1 MSGPFGFGPSAGAAY
16 MPERIAAIQAR
27 FGLSAARPVTTVG
40 GTASGSSFD
49 TVLADARSGSATG
62 AATSPEA
69 LLADAL
75 GVDADGGWPLLA
87 GTTLPAGL
95 LGALGTDIS
104 SPAGPSIALDATG
117 DPAAAGGVATPGD
130 PVTPGE
136 PATPGEAVVAAA
148 EKYLGVPY
156 LWGGTDPDKGL
167 DCSGLIQLAYRQA
180 GVDIPKWSRNQ
191 ATMGVPVDSIDQA
204 LPGDILTFGHP
215 VTHVA
220 LYVGDGKMLHAPKRG
235 EVVKVEAI
243 DRPIGSI
250 RRIITPTDS
259 AGPTPGGDT
268 PAVSVAAPS
277 APTQPPSPS
286 PAWQAGPAEQRYQA
300 LFADAGRRW
309 NVDPKLLAA
318 IAQAESGF
326 DPNAKSPAGAQG
338 LMQFMP
344 ATAAELGVDP
354 WDPASAIDG
363 AARYLRTSL
372 DRFGSTELAVASYN
386 AGRGAVARYG
396 GVPPYRETKAYV
408 HKVLE
413 AWKDRS

>member
-1 MSGPFGFGPSAGAAY
+1 MSGALTFGSPTGATP
-16 MPERIAAIQAR
+16 MPERMAAIQAR
-27 FGLSAARPVTTVG
+27 FGLGAARPATSRTSAAGGSAFDAVLA
-40 GTASGSSFD
+40 GTALAGTAQGD
-49 TVLADARSGSATG
+49 TRGSAANG

-69 LLADAL
+69 LLAQAL

-87 GTTLPAGL
+87 GVTLPAGL
-95 LGALGTDIS
+95 LDALGTDVT
-104 SPAGPSIALDATG
+104 SPAGPGIDAPTSLADG
-117 DPAAAGGVATPGD
+117 TTVADGPPSPDGAQTPA
-130 PVTPGE
+130 
-136 PATPGEAVVAAA
+136 EAVVAAA

-180 GVDIPKWSRNQ
+180 GVEMPKWSRNQ
-191 ATMGVPVDSIDQA
+191 ATMGVAVDSIDQA

-220 LYVGDGKMLHAPKRG
+220 LYLGDGKMLHAPKRG
-235 EVVKVEAI
+235 EVVKIEAI

-250 RRIITPTDS
+250 RRIITPTGT
-259 AGPTPGGDT
+259 A
-268 PAVSVAAPS
+268 PADGTAPAAP
-277 APTQPPSPS
+277 
-286 PAWQAGPAEQRYQA
+286 WRAGPAEQRYQA

-309 NVDPKLLAA
+309 NVDPNLLAA
-318 IAQAESGF
+318 IAQTESGF
-326 DPNAKSPAGAQG
+326 KPDATSPAGAQG

-344 ATAAELGVDP
+344 GTARELGVDP

-396 GVPPYRETKAYV
+396 GVPPYRETRNYV
-408 HKVLE
+408 HKVLA

>member
-1 MSGPFGFGPSAGAAY
+1 MSGPFSFGPSSGAATMPAAY
-16 MPERIAAIQAR
+16 MPERLAAIQAR
-27 FGLSAARPVTTVG
+27 FGLSAARPVAGPG
-40 GTASGSSFD
+40 GPASRSSFD
-49 TVLADARSGSATG
+49 TVLADARASATNG

-69 LLADAL
+69 LLAEAL
-75 GVDADGGWPLLA
+75 GVDAAGGWPLLA
-87 GTTLPAGL
+87 GATLPAGL
-95 LGALGTDIS
+95 LGALGTDAS
-104 SPAGPSIALDATG
+104 SPAGPSIDLG
-117 DPAAAGGVATPGD
+117 AAGGVAVSPDVPGS
-130 PVTPGE
+130 
-136 PATPGEAVVAAA
+136 PAEAVVAAA

-180 GVDIPKWSRNQ
+180 GVDMPKWSRNQ

-204 LPGDILTFGHP
+204 LPGDILTFGRP

-235 EVVKVEAI
+235 EVVKIEAI

-250 RRIITPTDS
+250 RRIITPTG
-259 AGPTPGGDT
+259 AAVAAPADT
-268 PAVSVAAPS
+268 PAVSVEPAPS
-277 APTQPPSPS
+277 NPPPW
-286 PAWQAGPAEQRYQA
+286 AAGPAEQRYQA

-326 DPNAKSPAGAQG
+326 NPNAKSPAGAQG

-363 AARYLRTSL
+363 AARYLRASL

>member
-1 MSGPFGFGPSAGAAY
+1 MSGALGFGPSAGAASMPAAY

-49 TVLADARSGSATG
+49 TVLADARSGSADG

-69 LLADAL
+69 LLAEAL

-87 GTTLPAGL
+87 GATLPAGL
-95 LGALGTDIS
+95 LGALGTDVS

-117 DPAAAGGVATPGD
+117 DPAAAPGD
-130 PVTPGE
+130 PVI
-136 PATPGEAVVAAA
+136 PGEAVVAAA

-180 GVDIPKWSRNQ
+180 GVDMPKWSRNQ

-259 AGPTPGGDT
+259 ALPTSGGDT
-268 PAVSVAAPS
+268 PAVSVAS
-277 APTQPPSPS
+277 DPTPA

-326 DPNAKSPAGAQG
+326 NPNAKSPAGAQG

>member
-1 MSGPFGFGPSAGAAY
+1 MSGAFGFGPSAGAAY
-16 MPERIAAIQAR
+16 LPERMAAIQAR
-27 FGLSAARPVTTVG
+27 FGLSATRPATTVG
-40 GTASGSSFD
+40 GTAPGSSFD
-49 TVLADARSGSATG
+49 SVLADARSGPAGG
-62 AATSPEA
+62 AARSPEA

-75 GVDADGGWPLLA
+75 GIDADGGWPLLA
-87 GTTLPAGL
+87 GATLPAGL
-95 LGALGTDIS
+95 LGALGTDVS
-104 SPAGPSIALDATG
+104 SPAGPSIALD
-117 DPAAAGGVATPGD
+117 PSGD
-130 PVTPGE
+130 PVTPDQA
-136 PATPGEAVVAAA
+136 ATPGEAVVAAA

-191 ATMGVPVDSIDQA
+191 ATMGVEVDSIDQA

-250 RRIITPTDS
+250 RRIIAPADP
-259 AGPTPGGDT
+259 AGPTPAVASPGAGAGDV
-268 PAVSVAAPS
+268 PPVSVAPASPAAP
-277 APTQPPSPS
+277 APS
-286 PAWQAGPAEQRYQA
+286 PAWQAGPSEQRYQA

-326 DPNAKSPAGAQG
+326 NPNAKSPAGAQG